1 MRKPRVLLADDHHI
15 LVDALQKVLE
25 PRFEVVGRFDNGREL
40 LKSAAAL
47 KPDVIVLDIGMPLLN
62 GLDACRQLKRQI
74 PRAKFIFLT
83 FHEEPGLVMEAFRAG
98 ASGYVIKRSAV
109 SELTE
114 AIDRV
119 LRGGGTFVSSA
130 VAGDAMQSFA
140 RNPRKAA
147 APVELTARQR
157 EVIQLLAEGR
167 PMKEVA
173 DILGIAVSTV
183 ADHKYHT
190 MEMLQLKSNADLY
203 RYAMENGIV
212 P

>member
-15 LVDALQKVLE
+15 LVDALHKVLE
-25 PRFEVVGRFDNGREL
+25 PRFDVVGRFDNGREL

-47 KPDVIVLDIGMPLLN
+47 QPDVIVLDIGMPMLN
-62 GLDACRQLKRQI
+62 GLDACRQLKSHL
-74 PRAKFIFLT
+74 PRTKFIFLT
-83 FHEEPGLVMEAFRAG
+83 FHEEPAMVMEAFRAG

-130 VAGDAMQSFA
+130 IAGEAMQTIA
-140 RNPRKAA
+140 RNPKNMEPAL
-147 APVELTARQR
+147 ELTSRQR
-157 EVIQLLAEGR
+157 EVVQLLAEGR
-167 PMKEVA
+167 AMKEVA
-173 DILGIAVSTV
+173 EILGIAVSTV

-190 MEMLQLKSNADLY
+190 MDILQLKSNADLY
-203 RYAMENGIV
+203 KYAIENGIV
-212 P
+212 S

>member
-1 MRKPRVLLADDHHI
+1 MRKARVLLADDHQI

-40 LKSAAAL
+40 LKAAAAL
-47 KPDVIVLDIGMPLLN
+47 QPDVIVLDIGMPLLN
-62 GLDACRQLKRQI
+62 GLDACRQLKRQM
-74 PRAKFIFLT
+74 PRTKFIFLT

-130 VAGDAMQSFA
+130 IAGDTMQSFA
-140 RNPRKAA
+140 RNPKQA
-147 APVELTARQR
+147 APDVELTARQR
-157 EVIQLLAEGR
+157 EVLQLLAEGR
-167 PMKEVA
+167 AMKEVA
-173 DILGIAVSTV
+173 SILGIAVSTV

-203 RYAMENGIV
+203 KYAIENGIV
-212 P
+212 S